1 MHKKKTSR
9 LDLPPLVTG
18 RATPHVVRTTPRASS
33 PARPSI
39 QPCARRLFAIL
50 ALLLLASVAR
60 GATTTYE
67 VLLDLDLN
75 AQTGC
80 TISTPKGSVGGI
92 EQALVTTVVT
102 GTGGGSVAGVA
113 RRVCTAAVLG
123 APLPVDAGGWPVGFG
138 NGTLGS
144 TVIET
149 YVPRAAL
156 GPATSAAAAVRVSGD
171 GGAGDAIV
179 GPEGGSLPIVSF
191 ASPGSATPQV
201 IPLLSPW
208 ALLLLALLLGVL
220 AARTVRRGDAL
231 GMLFAVVLGS
241 AVGALVWAATVILD
255 GNVGDWSGVQPS
267 ATDAMGNA
275 QPNGDLVALFTQSD
289 QQRVYFRI
297 DADLRPEVPGVLLQ
311 GAADEFALAALTS
324 LAPVAAETGDIV
336 NGVILTRLDA
346 AFDAE
351 ATVGQVNAALS
362 AINGRIAGMQPGQ
375 PFLVV
380 AVPRQADLLALDALA
395 DDFQSRPGILLAVS
409 GREAVAN
416 LAPPPPANGT
426 LVMDHLNDAR
436 FPAAWNT
443 KALQGDCADPV
454 TVVVADFFRRPVPD
468 SSVYQDFDKEVPGVQ
483 FLGSTGE
490 PPAGFQYHGYEM
502 LGTLA
507 AAIDDA
513 VPTGANPFPG
523 CLTIKAVNVAGLT
536 YEAEN
541 LAIQQAIP
549 ASGKTVV
556 NTSLGFDTCGDPCTP
571 ANLRIARAVDRALT
585 GAHMRWLARELEDRL
600 LLTTSAGN
608 EHEKPVGAIYPG
620 ARLAPWNY
628 ATTVASRAD
637 ADFSF
642 ATNAQLWEPTVA
654 CPPGPCFPSL
664 TMEPQD
670 RPRLDDLLSQLALRG
685 ADAPGNILIV
695 GAVDPNQ
702 NLRADYSEVGADLAA
717 VGTVPM
723 MEPDEFDAG
732 TSVAAPQVAGL
743 ASYLWRI
750 SPELR
755 NGPVADTI
763 GAILANTRGA
773 GSVIDAY
780 ATVLSLDPVG
790 APDPATWD
798 VRRTVLDVDND
809 GGFDEGD
816 LQLYVE
822 RFYEAPAYVDEV
834 NPAERDYSV
843 HDLNGDGYTG
853 GNRRESFDLDRTGS
867 SRFGMPTLT
876 TLQLEVG
883 TERLELNENNATDLD
898 ILCWYAWSPLYEGD
912 PDAREEILANRCFTI
927 AVTVGPATA
936 NVQPGGT
943 VQFAADVSGTDNPEV
958 DWALPDGGGSIDA
971 DGLFTA
977 GNETGTFTVR
987 AISEVDP
994 NAFGDAT
1001 VAVAGVSGQLT
1012 VLSRES
1018 RVKAAAG
1025 GCVGTQEQGCVIQGD
1040 SEDISS
1046 LPSDYGD
1053 FNHDLGG
1060 KSFTQTG
1067 TGIYAGN
1074 SASATASA
1082 RQSTNLTFGASSLV
1096 VNALALSASGTAE
1109 VVQGPLRSAGA
1120 DYSALSSLLVRFRI
1134 VGSALPYQIDGSV
1147 SGDPPQG
1154 GAGGAIAA
1162 LYRIDPPYTSVE
1174 RFENNPGF
1182 DSSGTLAPGFY
1193 EFHISASC
1201 TYSEGSST
1209 STSTCATTGSAHLV
1223 VGQ

>member
-1 MHKKKTSR
+1 MHKKTTT
-9 LDLPPLVTG
+9 LDFPPLVTI
-18 RATPHVVRTTPRASS
+18 ARTRPGDSS
-33 PARPSI
+33 PARPLI
-39 QPCARRLFAIL
+39 DPRARILLALL

-102 GTGGGSVAGVA
+102 DTGGGSVSGVA

-123 APLPVDAGGWPVGFG
+123 AALPVDAGGWPVGFG

-144 TVIET
+144 SVIET
-149 YVPRAAL
+149 YIPRAAL
-156 GPATSAAAAVRVSGD
+156 GQATSAAAAVRVTGD
-171 GGAGDAIV
+171 GGGGDAIV
-179 GPEGGSLPIVSF
+179 GPEGGSLPTVSF
-191 ASPGSATPQV
+191 ATPGNAVPQM

-208 ALLLLALLLGVL
+208 ALVSLALLLGVL
-220 AARTVRRGDAL
+220 ASRTVRRGDAL

-241 AVGALVWAATVILD
+241 AVSALVWAATVILD

-267 ATDAMGNA
+267 ATDAIGNA

-297 DADLRPEVPGVLLQ
+297 DADLGPEVPGVLLE
-311 GAADEFALAALTS
+311 GAADELALTALTS
-324 LAPVAAETGDIV
+324 LPPVAADMNDIV

-351 ATVGQVNAALS
+351 ATVGQINAALS

-380 AVPRQADLLALDALA
+380 AVPRQADLAALDARA

-416 LAPPPPANGT
+416 LAPSPPANAT
-426 LVMDHLNDAR
+426 LPMDHLNDAR
-436 FPAAWNT
+436 FPAAWNAQ
-443 KALQGDCADPV
+443 ALQGDCADPV

-468 SSVYQDFDKEVPGVQ
+468 SSVYQDFDQEVPGVQ
-483 FLGSTGE
+483 FLGSTGV
-490 PPAGFQYHGYEM
+490 PPEEFRYHGYDM

-536 YEAEN
+536 YVAEN

-556 NTSLGFDTCGDPCTP
+556 NTSLGFDGCGNPCTP
-571 ANLRIARAVDRALT
+571 ANLRIAPAVDRALT
-585 GAHMRWLARELEDRL
+585 GAHMRSFVRELEERV

-608 EHEKPVGAIYPG
+608 ENEEAVGVIYPG
-620 ARLAPWNY
+620 ARRAQWNY
-628 ATTVASRAD
+628 SSTVASRAD

-642 ATNAQLWEPTVA
+642 ATDAQLWEPTVE

-664 TMEPQD
+664 TMGPQD
-670 RPRLDDLLSQLALRG
+670 QTQLDDLLSQLALTG

-702 NLRADYSEVGADLAA
+702 NLKAGYSELGADLTA
-717 VGTVPM
+717 VGTVPL
-723 MEPDEFDAG
+723 MEPGEFDAG

-763 GAILANTRGA
+763 GAILANNRGA
-773 GSVIDAY
+773 AEVIDAY

-790 APDPATWD
+790 APDPATWHI
-798 VRRTVLDVDND
+798 RRTLLDVDND

-822 RFYEAPAYVDEV
+822 HFYQAPAYEDEV

-853 GNRRESFDLDRTGS
+853 GNRLESFDLDRTGS
-867 SRFGMPTLT
+867 SRYGAPTLT

-883 TERLELNENNATDLD
+883 TERLEIDENNASDLD

-927 AVTVGPATA
+927 SVTVDPANA
-936 NVQPGGT
+936 SVQPGGT
-943 VQFAADVSGTDNPEV
+943 VQFAADVSGTDNPAV
-958 DWALPDGGGSIDA
+958 DWALPDGGGTISD

-977 GNETGTFTVR
+977 GNTGGSFTVR

-1001 VAVAGVSGQLT
+1001 VEVGAGQPSGVVTLMTQGWTQPQENPITSRINHTYSGTITARFEGPVATITAATGQVNKFTELHRNGCISTSTYSGSVTGWAIASYQVSGYSVLELYATGTWQSAGVTFGGVDPQGNIICTPVGPPPATPSATQVLLFSYVRAPDGT
-1012 VLSRES
+1012 VTGL
-1018 RVKAAAG
+1018 
-1025 GCVGTQEQGCVIQGD
+1025 
-1040 SEDISS
+1040 
-1046 LPSDYGD
+1046 D
-1053 FNHDLGG
+1053 FNV
-1060 KSFTQTG
+1060 T
-1067 TGIYAGN
+1067 I
-1074 SASATASA
+1074 
-1082 RQSTNLTFGASSLV
+1082 
-1096 VNALALSASGTAE
+1096 
-1109 VVQGPLRSAGA
+1109 
-1120 DYSALSSLLVRFRI
+1120 
-1134 VGSALPYQIDGSV
+1134 
-1147 SGDPPQG
+1147 GDPPTVQ
-1154 GAGGAIAA
+1154 
-1162 LYRIDPPYTSVE
+1162 
-1174 RFENNPGF
+1174 
-1182 DSSGTLAPGFY
+1182 
-1193 EFHISASC
+1193 
-1201 TYSEGSST
+1201 
-1209 STSTCATTGSAHLV
+1209 TGV
-1223 VGQ
+1223 VD